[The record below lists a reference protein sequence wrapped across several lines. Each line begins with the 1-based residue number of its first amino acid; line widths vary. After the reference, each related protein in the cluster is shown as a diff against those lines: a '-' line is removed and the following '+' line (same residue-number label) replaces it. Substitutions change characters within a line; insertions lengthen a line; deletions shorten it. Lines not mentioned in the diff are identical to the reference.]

1 MDASKVFSSVVTS
14 LRFPLMLLVLLI
26 HTQPI
31 APETLGGDHS
41 LYIYV
46 ATLIKEVFT
55 RVAVPAFFVFSGYY
69 AFRGKNLE
77 QTSVYLAETKKRI
90 WTLVIPYFLWNLLYI
105 LATLVGESLASS
117 IGLARTE
124 AFVFSWSRL
133 PDYFWFECI
142 NYPLWFIRDLIVLT
156 LIAPVTHFILR
167 VTRGYFVPIFFLL
180 CTFVPLPFTLIGAEP
195 RSLLFYS
202 MGALFAMKGWEPLEK
217 LKPLALPSLIIWGIG
232 TLALPCVF
240 TESYFRGLE
249 LPYLVCSI
257 IVWIQLFARLV
268 ERAPKFTAWLQGL
281 NKYVFFL
288 YAAHSI
294 LIIGFA
300 RSLLARISF
309 LSEND
314 LGLILSYF
322 LIAGITLFAVLGV
335 YWVLARVT
343 PRILSVL
350 CGGRAS

>member
-1 MDASKVFSSVVTS
+1 MDASKSFSSVVTS

-31 APETLGGDHS
+31 SPDTLGGDHS

-55 RVAVPAFFVFSGYY
+55 RIAVPAFFVFSGYY
-69 AFRGKNLE
+69 AFKGKNLE
-77 QTSVYLAETKKRI
+77 QPSIYFTETKKRV
-90 WTLVIPYFLWNLLYI
+90 WTLIIPYFLWNLLYI
-105 LATLVGESLASS
+105 LATIVGESLAAH

-124 AFVFSWSRL
+124 SFVFSWSKL

-167 VTRGYFVPIFFLL
+167 VTRGYFVPLFFLL
-180 CTFVPLPFTLIGAEP
+180 CTFVPLPFSLIGAEP

-217 LKPLALPSLIIWGIG
+217 LKPLALPSLVVWAVG
-232 TLALPCVF
+232 TFALPFVF
-240 TESYFRGLE
+240 TESYFRILE

-257 IVWIQLFARLV
+257 VVWIQLFALLV
-268 ERAPKFTAWLQGL
+268 ERAPRFIAWIQGL

-300 RSLLARISF
+300 RSLIARISF
-309 LSEND
+309 LSGND

-322 LIAGITLFAVLGV
+322 IIAGITLFSVLAI
-335 YWVLARVT
+335 YWVMARIV
-343 PRILSVL
+343 PRTLSLL